1 MHAHRSRNGEDAA
14 VAGARHAYK
23 EAMNFTSARVRRRA
37 TTTTTTTTATRTMRL
52 LRVYNGPCL
61 CPSERYILRC
71 TCIYIYVCAAYPE
84 RLYAYFSTFNLPTNL
99 LSTCYRKSRRSRL
112 LRNPL
117 KISLSISLK
126 RVLVIRNLSLD
137 ELSFLNIG
145 IHYSR
150 YSGTF
155 AKFDGNPNSMDVS
168 LARIAFVL

>member
-1 MHAHRSRNGEDAA
+1 M
-14 VAGARHAYK
+14 AGARHAYE
-23 EAMNFTSARVRRRA
+23 EAMNFTSAYDDERRRRRRQRQRGRCGFYVCIMGHVYA
-37 TTTTTTTTATRTMRL
+37 PRSGIYSGV
-52 LRVYNGPCL
+52 RV
-61 CPSERYILRC
+61 
-71 TCIYIYVCAAYPE
+71 YIYVCAAYPE

-126 RVLVIRNLSLD
+126 RGLVIRNLSLD

-145 IHYSR
+145 IHYST